1 MLQALCNI
9 NMQAVG
15 IRWKWNKKAWM
26 DQMIMKEWL
35 LFFHSHIGN
44 RSVLL
49 IKEIFPAHLA
59 GLELAP
65 SPSNIRICW
74 LPKNSTSHY
83 LPLEQGTIKNFKVH
97 YRPVP

>member
-26 DQMIMKEWL
+26 DQMIMEEWL

-44 RSVLL
+44 RSILL
-49 IKEIFPAHLA
+49 TMDNFPGHLA

-65 SPSNIRICW
+65 PPSHIRICW
-74 LPKNSTSHY
+74 LPKNSTSQY
-83 LPLEQGTIKNFKVH
+83 LPLEQGIIKNFKVH